1 MQLTYQYAD
10 IEPRYRHQLNH
21 NSKQT
26 YHCTFPNCTR
36 TFVRGDLLKRHMD
49 RHAAKG
55 SQLNQR
61 DTMAGHMASPIAPG
75 QPPSFSRNNSI
86 DYGRPQQT
94 NAPYQ
99 PPQVPTPSPY
109 SPMGNPPN
117 GMYQNG
123 NVPNGMDSYMSPT
136 QGYDNRTPQLSQPQ
150 SPSVSQRP
158 SISASNSQYNVMS
171 PVANQQGFSNQHQQN
186 MGQNNFVSQQNVMPM
201 NLPPAQYSNG
211 QNSTAVTSAE
221 YSEPGT
227 TQATEMMMLDQ
238 MAMPA
243 TVPVFGEGGDLNKSP
258 YVGMP
263 EDFMAYLFNSPSQ
276 AMTPVMGPN
285 YTKLVAALVYVSDRA
300 NPSLVMRN
308 CKATSS
314 ICLFWGLTVTRSA
327 ISQLPPSR
335 LWLSTIFSINR
346 FLKLRYPRRRVKS
359 CSILSKN
366 DFTIIHMLLLIAS
379 GSIYWRAIARTA
391 TTCLARE

>member
-1 MQLTYQYAD
+1 
-10 IEPRYRHQLNH
+10 
-21 NSKQT
+21 
-26 YHCTFPNCTR
+26 
-36 TFVRGDLLKRHMD
+36 MD

-61 DTMAGHMASPIAPG
+61 DTMAGHMASTIAPG

-86 DYGRPQQT
+86 DYGRSQQT
-94 NAPYQ
+94 NTPYQ

-109 SPMGNPPN
+109 SPMGNAPT

-150 SPSVSQRP
+150 SPTVSQRP
-158 SISASNSQYNVMS
+158 SISAGNSQFNVMS
-171 PVANQQGFSNQHQQN
+171 PVANQQGFSNQQN

-211 QNSTAVTSAE
+211 HNSAPVTSAE

-227 TQATEMMMLDQ
+227 TQASEMMMLDQ

-285 YTKLVAALVYVSDRA
+285 YTKSVSALAYMSDCA

-308 CKATSS
+308 CKAISS
-314 ICLFWGLTVTRSA
+314 TCLFWVLTVTRSG
-327 ISQLPPSR
+327 ISQLLPSR
-335 LWLSTIFSINR
+335 LWLSTIFSTSR
-346 FLKLRYPRRRVKS
+346 FLKLRYPRRRAKS
-359 CSILSKN
+359 CLILSKN
-366 DFTIIHMLLLIAS
+366 DFTIINMLLLIVS
-379 GSIYWRAIARTA
+379 GPTYWRAIARTA
-391 TTCLARE
+391 TTCLARG